1 MRQQDKLLADTREI
15 YRIWKV
21 DGEHAKDKERFVK
34 KSATS
39 FSDDCA
45 FKRFSRS
52 MLPAGLSKST
62 TTRKD
67 M

>member
-1 MRQQDKLLADTREI
+1 MRQQDKLLSDTREI
-15 YRIWKV
+15 CRIWKV
-21 DGEHAKDKERFVK
+21 DGEHAKDKEWFVK

-45 FKRFSRS
+45 FKRFTRAAS
-52 MLPAGLSKST
+52 PAGLSKVT
-62 TTRKD
+62 ATRKD